1 MTKRETDQESPV
13 VWRSGFA
20 VLAPEGWEFNEV
32 LDGVDMSAIS
42 EVHQLKAQ
50 VKVFQQEAA
59 VLRLRV
65 AELEQQLAETR
76 KTLEIFVTATKG
88 YKERL
93 ELELERGSK

>member
-1 MTKRETDQESPV
+1 
-13 VWRSGFA
+13 
-20 VLAPEGWEFNEV
+20 
-32 LDGVDMSAIS
+32 MSAMS

-93 ELELERGSK
+93 ELELSRGAD